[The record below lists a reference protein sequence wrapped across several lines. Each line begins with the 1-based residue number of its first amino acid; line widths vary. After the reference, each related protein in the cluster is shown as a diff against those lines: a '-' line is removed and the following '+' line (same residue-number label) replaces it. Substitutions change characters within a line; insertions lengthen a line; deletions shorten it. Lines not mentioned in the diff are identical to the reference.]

1 MTVYVGL
8 ESLYSADVGIGV
20 PRLFDYGVR
29 ARTLWW
35 ASVAVSIGVIWRHPG
50 WPWTRPWRGCAGL
63 LLETVITSGSHAKP
77 SRLLTY

>member
-29 ARTLWW
+29 ARTLW
-35 ASVAVSIGVIWRHPG
+35 SEVGECG
-50 WPWTRPWRGCAGL
+50 GL
-63 LLETVITSGSHAKP
+63 DWCHLAT
-77 SRLLTY
+77 SRLAVDTSLARLCRPVARDSHHFWVTR